1 LAVCLA
7 TTMQTVRASTTTT
20 RDLTTKVSGKITK
33 GLVKITKGLVKIT
46 KVLVKITKDLVKIT
60 KDLVK
65 ITKDSVKITKDLE
78 TTTTKYSAGVA
89 NAPFPI
95 QRRIEEALKRQNVRD
110 LTIQGRNG
118 VTQQVT
124 ASAVMQN
131 NLANMLTTLGLMK
144 PVQVLQGFQT
154 LLRGVV
160 EICNNK
166 ITYISIS

>member
-7 TTMQTVRASTTTT
+7 TTMQTVRASTTITK
-20 RDLTTKVSGKITK
+20 DLTTKVSGKITK
-33 GLVKITKGLVKIT
+33 GLVKITKVLVKITKGLVKIT
-46 KVLVKITKDLVKIT
+46 KDSTTKALVKITKDLVKI
-60 KDLVK
+60 
-65 ITKDSVKITKDLE
+65 IKDLE

-89 NAPFPI
+89 NAPFLI

-124 ASAVMQN
+124 ASVVMQN

-144 PVQVLQGFQT
+144 PVQALQGFQI

-160 EICNNK
+160 EMYMCNNK
-166 ITYISIS
+166 ITYIRIG

>member
-1 LAVCLA
+1 MGDDRTNIKFLGSLFGNNNANC
-7 TTMQTVRASTTTT
+7 Q
-20 RDLTTKVSGKITK
+20 GFNNNNQGFNNQGFGQITK
-33 GLVKITKGLVKIT
+33 GLVKITKG
-46 KVLVKITKDLVKIT
+46 LVKIT

-65 ITKDSVKITKDLE
+65 ITKDSVKITKDLG

-95 QRRIEEALKRQNVRD
+95 QRRIEEALKRQNVQD

-160 EICNNK
+160 EI
-166 ITYISIS
+166 